1 MHAYSYLDTYTYRH
15 YLSTLVV
22 GENNLNKTDSNIRKR
37 GVDINKKKRTTIKN
51 IRAENFKENIW
62 GNKGGKWNLEKK
74 EKSGTG

>member
-1 MHAYSYLDTYTYRH
+1 M
-15 YLSTLVV
+15 STNEIKSVKQKLKI
-22 GENNLNKTDSNIRKR
+22 ENIQNLNKTDSNIRKR
-37 GVDINKKKRTTIKN
+37 GVDMNKKKRTTIKN